1 MLVQEHVDNV
11 KQQFAHTMA
20 ELAQL
25 RLREQQL
32 TAKNHLLEKV
42 ALLNSKQ
49 KASRASSLVSNR
61 RTLFQGVNAQF
72 HEFQMLEHNVG
83 ASILQMQEHWH
94 DKKHSQKC
102 GMSCIMFV
110 SMPGEFNCPDLAS
123 LVSTHRI

>member
-72 HEFQMLEHNVG
+72 HEFRMLEHNVG
-83 ASILQMQEHWH
+83 ASALQMEEHWH
-94 DKKHSQKC
+94 DKKHSYK
-102 GMSCIMFV
+102 M
-110 SMPGEFNCPDLAS
+110 
-123 LVSTHRI
+123 

>member
-1 MLVQEHVDNV
+1 MLVQEHVDDV
-11 KQQFAHTMA
+11 EQQLAHTMA

-32 TAKNHLLEKV
+32 EAKNHLLEKV

-49 KASRASSLVSNR
+49 KASRASSLVRNR
-61 RTLFQGVNAQF
+61 CTLFLGVNSQF

-94 DKKHSQKC
+94 DKNPFPIPKNVAC
-102 GMSCIMFV
+102 IASCLSACRV
-110 SMPGEFNCPDLAS
+110 SSIAQ
-123 LVSTHRI
+123 T